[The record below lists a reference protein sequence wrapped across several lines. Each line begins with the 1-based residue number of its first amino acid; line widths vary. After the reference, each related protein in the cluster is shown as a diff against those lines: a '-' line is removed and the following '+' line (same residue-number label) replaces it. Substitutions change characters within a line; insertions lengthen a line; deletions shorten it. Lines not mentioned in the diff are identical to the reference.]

1 MASPRGVVRW
11 DRPFR
16 TGNKRASGA
25 ALDNYFHS
33 VVGIGGSCP
42 APLIDAFPQHLVE
55 VVPRHVVDDVVQQP
69 AAEPRCNQCDAV
81 GPDLPGTVGRRH
93 WFGPTTLPR
102 RPNPL
107 GYALRQQMVIDDAD
121 LLATPQVQECPH
133 RCRLPHRTGID
144 GPAVALTIAPARSSC
159 NTSDRTTL
167 LRHITVDLAGYSM
180 GPGTISRG
188 NQPIPPLDMVDY

>member
-1 MASPRGVVRW
+1 MRKVIFLPIAFLAVVAITSVTALAAVNNKAGSPTASFSGATVTVTGGDFSGLGNSPSLATSTATGSATYTCTNPQGHASPGQNPV
-11 DRPFR
+11 PAQSG
-16 TGNKRASGA
+16 TSGA
-25 ALDNYFHS
+25 ALDNYCIS

-102 RPNPL
+102 RP
-107 GYALRQQMVIDDAD
+107 
-121 LLATPQVQECPH
+121 
-133 RCRLPHRTGID
+133 
-144 GPAVALTIAPARSSC
+144 
-159 NTSDRTTL
+159 
-167 LRHITVDLAGYSM
+167 
-180 GPGTISRG
+180 
-188 NQPIPPLDMVDY
+188 